1 MKRAIVGFVMGVT
14 LHFLLLLFSFSF
26 FLSYLSGQVLR
37 LYGSATPTDVGWDW
51 AFNYLCP
58 SDFCSRQQ
66 SGERID

>member
-37 LYGSATPTDVGWDW
+37 LYGSATPTDVGW
-51 AFNYLCP
+51 
-58 SDFCSRQQ
+58 
-66 SGERID
+66 E